1 VQRWRESCAERR
13 PLTVGRWFWLGVAWL
28 ACDALACEHRSSP
41 PAPAEPASEPT
52 AKALARNAPGPAEP
66 ASIGKPLNEP
76 PAAGARATADTLGP
90 HEAVYVCVDNT
101 GSQVVQ
107 RVALPGGEAF
117 VVSHGR
123 DGWRVSEGQRL
134 PAKALGELA
143 GAANAHHFFD
153 FPERFPEHEGQGFG
167 GREWDL
173 WLGSPS
179 RRHHSHRYQARGQE
193 LPAYQAF
200 FSLCERSFASLRL
213 RQTDL
218 RGAIAI
224 YRTLEDYARGLEGD
238 DPRRALLIDWLDSLQ
253 ADYASP

>member
-1 VQRWRESCAERR
+1 M
-13 PLTVGRWFWLGVAWL
+13 GRWFCSGLGLLWLSCEL
-28 ACDALACEHRSSP
+28 LACEQRKSP
-41 PAPAEPASEPT
+41 AAPPESNSE
-52 AKALARNAPGPAEP
+52 
-66 ASIGKPLNEP
+66 
-76 PAAGARATADTLGP
+76 PAAGADEALARSAPGPVQSRLDGKERNEPSASASAETPLEAPRVASFAP

-101 GSQVVQ
+101 GSRVVQ

-134 PAKALGELA
+134 PKGALAKLA
-143 GAANAHHFFD
+143 NAANEHRFFD
-153 FPERFPEHEGQGFG
+153 FPERFPERDGPGFG

-173 WLGSPS
+173 WLGSPA
-179 RRHHSHRYQARGQE
+179 RRHHSHRYQAREQE
-193 LPAYQAF
+193 LPAYQAL
-200 FSLCERSFASLRL
+200 FSLCERSFAGLPL

-224 YRTLEDYARGLEGD
+224 YRTLEDYAKGLPGA
-238 DPRRALLIDWLDSLQ
+238 DPRRALLLEWLDSLQ